1 MNKTFKNIRES
12 ISSSQLK
19 RLKKEYEPMR
29 KIDMSKHKGQVEKT
43 TAQLKKLKI
52 GTLIDLYKENIPWI
66 SDIAKSLVLKD
77 KRFAHQVESI
87 EVEESRIM
95 GLKKS
100 SKEYKAG
107 YAAAKKGK
115 KYDDNPYTGKEPGFK
130 RLNWSTGHN
139 DFRADQLRKAGKP
152 NYGARGQFEEVQLDE
167 VVGPFQQVSKLLIKY
182 GNNPKEVKRMMTK
195 HMPYVTK
202 KYPNA
207 SPAKV
212 AEIISSLSATEELE
226 EGTWHI
232 AKNMSKL
239 KKTMKRPMPK
249 SSFYYNFVVK
259 HIGDDELWDDLEDL
273 KKGQDM
279 VPAIKKAMKRLG
291 IREEVQLEADLTKTQ
306 IKKVHDKADELPKH
320 DFIKRYGKDGDAVR
334 YATATNIVKK
344 KLGIEEERSPEVAG
358 VLKKYIIGHPLR
370 WSSKEGKKN
379 KRDFIK
385 LQNLA
390 LTDMGKFRKKFDDM
404 EADKGDD
411 NYNQQA
417 VRDVLAKAGLSKH
430 LPK

>member
-66 SDIAKSLVLKD
+66 SDIAKSLVKKD
-77 KRFAHQVESI
+77 KRFAHHVESLDEGVNI
-87 EVEESRIM
+87 KALAKQFRKNEDENRHSENYLMLAKAFGTSREVKEVEAIIRRNKIQGHTDPKDNKWMFNNIGKYFQKIGESVEESIIM
-95 GLKKS
+95 GLNKS
-100 SKEYKAG
+100 SAEYKAG
-107 YAAAKKGK
+107 KEAAKKGI
-115 KYDDNPYTGKEPGFK
+115 KYDANPHAPGVK

-139 DFRADQLRKAGKP
+139 DFRADALRKAGKP

-226 EGTWHI
+226 EGKVFNKDRGIFKALLNLSKKKEYKKVSKAFVNLTTPSPI
-232 AKNMSKL
+232 AKDKEIA
-239 KKTMKRPMPK
+239 K
-249 SSFYYNFVVK
+249 SLS
-259 HIGDDELWDDLEDL
+259 
-273 KKGQDM
+273 
-279 VPAIKKAMKRLG
+279 KRLK
-291 IREEVQLEADLTKTQ
+291 QLADKLDKKEKAHVLKMADLAST
-306 IKKVHDKADELPKH
+306 
-320 DFIKRYGKDGDAVR
+320 Y
-334 YATATNIVKK
+334 
-344 KLGIEEERSPEVAG
+344 ER
-358 VLKKYIIGHPLR
+358 
-370 WSSKEGKKN
+370 
-379 KRDFIK
+379 
-385 LQNLA
+385 
-390 LTDMGKFRKKFDDM
+390 
-404 EADKGDD
+404 
-411 NYNQQA
+411 
-417 VRDVLAKAGLSKH
+417 
-430 LPK
+430 